1 MLGEYKYFII
11 HYFEEFMANYGMDGQ
26 YVKWTPELMVEVE
39 LETPDSFL
47 LAKETL
53 TRIGV
58 ASRYKKEL
66 YQTAHILYKSNSY
79 YIIHYKFG
87 FALDN
92 RNATITI
99 NDLERLHTI
108 AHLLE
113 QWGLVK
119 IKNPSQIEDRAPL
132 NQIKIISHKEK
143 SDWILVEKYSLG
155 KKKKEEVVEVR

>member
-1 MLGEYKYFII
+1 
-11 HYFEEFMANYGMDGQ
+11 MANYEIENQ
-26 YVKWTPELMVEVE
+26 YVKWSPDLMVEVE

-66 YQTAHILYKSNSY
+66 YQTAHILYKGGKY

-92 RNATITI
+92 RNATITV
-99 NDLERLHTI
+99 NDVERLHTI

-119 IKNPSQIEDRAPL
+119 IKNPTQVEDKAPL
-132 NQIKIISHKEK
+132 NQIKIISFKEK
-143 SDWILVEKYSLG
+143 SDWTLVEKYSLG
-155 KKKKEEVVEVR
+155 NSKKKIDTDSLTTK

>member
-1 MLGEYKYFII
+1 
-11 HYFEEFMANYGMDGQ
+11 MANYEMENE
-26 YVKWTPELMVEVE
+26 YVKWSPDLMVEVE

-66 YQTAHILYKSNSY
+66 YQTAHILYKNNLY
-79 YIIHYKFG
+79 YLIHYKFG

-92 RNATITI
+92 RQATITV

-108 AHLLE
+108 AHLLD
-113 QWGLVK
+113 QWNLVK
-119 IKNPSQIEDRAPL
+119 VKNPEQIENRAPL
-132 NQIKIISHKEK
+132 NQIKIISFKDK
-143 SDWILVEKYSLG
+143 GDWTLVEKYSLG
-155 KKKKEEVVEVR
+155 NKKKETPKDSVITT

>member
-1 MLGEYKYFII
+1 MT
-11 HYFEEFMANYGMDGQ
+11 NYEMDGQ
-26 YVKWTPELMVEVE
+26 YVKWSPDLMVEVE

-58 ASRYKKEL
+58 ASKYKKEL
-66 YQTAHILYKSNSY
+66 YQTCHILYKNNLY

-92 RNATITI
+92 RQATITV

-108 AHLLE
+108 ASLLE
-113 QWGLVK
+113 QWGLIK
-119 IKNPSQIEDRAPL
+119 IKNPAQIEDKAPL
-132 NQIKIISHKEK
+132 NQIKIIAFKDKEN
-143 SDWILVEKYSLG
+143 WTLVEKYSLG
-155 KKKKEEVVEVR
+155 KKKETSQVR

>member
-1 MLGEYKYFII
+1 MVTYE
-11 HYFEEFMANYGMDGQ
+11 MDNQ
-26 YVKWTPELMVEVE
+26 YVKWSPDLMVEVE

-66 YQTAHILYKSNSY
+66 YQTCHILYRGNKY

-92 RNATITI
+92 RQATITV
-99 NDLERLHTI
+99 NDLERLHQI
-108 AHLLE
+108 AGLLE

-119 IKNPSQIEDRAPL
+119 IKNPAQIEDKAPL
-132 NQIKIISHKEK
+132 NQIKIISFKEK
-143 SDWILVEKYSLG
+143 GDWTLVEKYSLG
-155 KKKKEEVVEVR
+155 KKKETPQVR

>member
-1 MLGEYKYFII
+1 
-11 HYFEEFMANYGMDGQ
+11 MANYEMDGQ
-26 YVKWTPELMVEVE
+26 YVRWSPDLMVEVE

-66 YQTAHILYKSNSY
+66 FQTAHILYKSAKY

-92 RNATITI
+92 RQATITV

-108 AHLLE
+108 SALLE

-119 IKNPSQIEDRAPL
+119 IKNPAQVEDRAPL
-132 NQIKIISHKEK
+132 NQIKIISFADKTN
-143 SDWILVEKYSLG
+143 WNLVEKYSLG
-155 KKKKEEVVEVR
+155 KKKETPQVR

>member
-1 MLGEYKYFII
+1 M
-11 HYFEEFMANYGMDGQ
+11 NGQ
-26 YVKWTPELMVEVE
+26 YVQWSPDLMVEVE

-58 ASRYKKEL
+58 ASKYKKEL
-66 YQTAHILYKSNSY
+66 YQTCHILYKSAKY

-92 RNATITI
+92 RQATITV

-108 AHLLE
+108 SALLE

-119 IKNPSQIEDRAPL
+119 IKNPAQIEDRAPL
-132 NQIKIISHKEK
+132 NQIKIIAFKEK
-143 SDWILVEKYSLG
+143 GDWTLVEKYSLG
-155 KKKKEEVVEVR
+155 KKKETLQVR

>member
-1 MLGEYKYFII
+1 
-11 HYFEEFMANYGMDGQ
+11 MANYDFDGQ
-26 YVKWTPELMVEVE
+26 YVKWTPDLMVEVE
-39 LETPDSFL
+39 LDTPDSFL

-66 YQTAHILYKSNSY
+66 YQTAHILYKGGKY
-79 YIIHYKFG
+79 YLIHYKFG

-92 RNATITI
+92 RSATITA

-119 IKNPSQIEDRAPL
+119 IKNREQVEDKAPL
-132 NQIKIISHKEK
+132 NQIKIISYKEK
-143 SDWILVEKYSLG
+143 SDWTLVEKYSLG
-155 KKKKEEVVEVR
+155 NKKKEEVAEVR

>member
-1 MLGEYKYFII
+1 MNTYE
-11 HYFEEFMANYGMDGQ
+11 MDGQ
-26 YVKWTPELMVEVE
+26 YVKWSPDLMVEVE

-66 YQTAHILYKSNSY
+66 YQTAHILYKNGKY

-92 RNATITI
+92 RNATITV

-108 AHLLE
+108 AHLLD
-113 QWGLVK
+113 QWNLVK
-119 IKNPSQIEDRAPL
+119 VKNPLQIEDRAPL
-132 NQIKIISHKEK
+132 NQIKIIPHKEK
-143 SDWILVEKYSLG
+143 TDWVLVEKYSLG
-155 KKKKEEVVEVR
+155 NKKNKEVVATEVR

>member
-1 MLGEYKYFII
+1 
-11 HYFEEFMANYGMDGQ
+11 MANYEMDGQ
-26 YVKWTPELMVEVE
+26 YVSWSPDLMVEVE

-66 YQTAHILYKSNSY
+66 FQTAHILYKSAKY

-92 RNATITI
+92 RQATITV

-108 AHLLE
+108 SALLE

-119 IKNPSQIEDRAPL
+119 IKNPAQVEDRAPL
-132 NQIKIISHKEK
+132 NQIKIISFADKTN
-143 SDWILVEKYSLG
+143 WNLVEKYSLG
-155 KKKKEEVVEVR
+155 KKKETPQVR

>member
-1 MLGEYKYFII
+1 
-11 HYFEEFMANYGMDGQ
+11 MDGQ
-26 YVKWTPELMVEVE
+26 YVRWSPDLMVEVE

-66 YQTAHILYKSNSY
+66 FQTAHILYKSAKY

-92 RNATITI
+92 RQATITV

-108 AHLLE
+108 SALLE

-119 IKNPSQIEDRAPL
+119 IKNPAQVEDRAPL
-132 NQIKIISHKEK
+132 NQIKIISFADKTN
-143 SDWILVEKYSLG
+143 WNLVEKYSLG
-155 KKKKEEVVEVR
+155 KKKETPQVR

>member
-1 MLGEYKYFII
+1 MVTYE
-11 HYFEEFMANYGMDGQ
+11 MDNQ
-26 YVKWTPELMVEVE
+26 YVKWSPDLMVEVE

-66 YQTAHILYKSNSY
+66 YQTCHILYRGNKY

-92 RNATITI
+92 RQATITV
-99 NDLERLHTI
+99 NDLERLHQI
-108 AHLLE
+108 AGLLE

-119 IKNPSQIEDRAPL
+119 IKNPAQIENKAPL
-132 NQIKIISHKEK
+132 NQIKIISFKEK
-143 SDWILVEKYSLG
+143 GDWTLVEKYSLG
-155 KKKKEEVVEVR
+155 KKKETLQVR

>member
-1 MLGEYKYFII
+1 
-11 HYFEEFMANYGMDGQ
+11 MANYEMNGQ
-26 YVKWTPELMVEVE
+26 YVKWSPDLMVEVE

-66 YQTAHILYKSNSY
+66 YQTCHILYRGNKY

-92 RNATITI
+92 RQATITV
-99 NDLERLHTI
+99 NDLERLHQI
-108 AHLLE
+108 AGLLE

-119 IKNPSQIEDRAPL
+119 IKNPAQIEDKAPL
-132 NQIKIISHKEK
+132 NQIKIISFKEK
-143 SDWILVEKYSLG
+143 GDWTLVEKYSLG
-155 KKKKEEVVEVR
+155 KKKETPQVR

>member
-1 MLGEYKYFII
+1 MT
-11 HYFEEFMANYGMDGQ
+11 NYEMDGQ
-26 YVKWTPELMVEVE
+26 YVKWSPDLMVEVE

-58 ASRYKKEL
+58 ASKYKKEL
-66 YQTAHILYKSNSY
+66 YQTCHILYKNNLY

-92 RNATITI
+92 RQATITV

-108 AHLLE
+108 ASLLE
-113 QWGLVK
+113 QWGLIK
-119 IKNPSQIEDRAPL
+119 IKNPAQIEDKAPL
-132 NQIKIISHKEK
+132 NQIKIIAFKDKEN
-143 SDWILVEKYSLG
+143 WNLVEKYSLG
-155 KKKKEEVVEVR
+155 KKKETPQVR

>member
-1 MLGEYKYFII
+1 
-11 HYFEEFMANYGMDGQ
+11 MANYEMDGQ
-26 YVKWTPELMVEVE
+26 YVKWCPELMVEVE

-58 ASRYKKEL
+58 ASKYKKEL
-66 YQTAHILYKSNSY
+66 YQTAHILYKNNSY

-92 RNATITI
+92 RNATITV

-108 AHLLE
+108 AHLLDE
-113 QWGLVK
+113 WGLVK
-119 IKNPSQIEDRAPL
+119 VKTPAQIEDKAPL
-132 NQIKIISHKEK
+132 NQIKIISF
-143 SDWILVEKYSLG
+143 SDKTNWNLVEKYSLG
-155 KKKKEEVVEVR
+155 KKKETPQVR

>member
-1 MLGEYKYFII
+1 
-11 HYFEEFMANYGMDGQ
+11 
-26 YVKWTPELMVEVE
+26 MVEVE

-66 YQTAHILYKSNSY
+66 FQTAHILYKSAKY

-92 RNATITI
+92 RQATITV

-108 AHLLE
+108 SALLE

-119 IKNPSQIEDRAPL
+119 IKNPAQVEDRAPL
-132 NQIKIISHKEK
+132 NQIKIISFADKTN
-143 SDWILVEKYSLG
+143 WNLVEKYSLG
-155 KKKKEEVVEVR
+155 KKKETPQVR

>member
-1 MLGEYKYFII
+1 MK
-11 HYFEEFMANYGMDGQ
+11 NYEMENQ
-26 YVKWTPELMVEVE
+26 YVKWCPDLMVEVE

-47 LAKETL
+47 LVKETL

-66 YQTAHILYKSNSY
+66 YQTCHVLYKGSKY

-92 RNATITI
+92 RQATITV

-108 AHLLE
+108 SHLLE

-119 IKNPSQIEDRAPL
+119 IKNPTQIENKSPL

-143 SDWILVEKYSLG
+143 NSWNLVEKYSLG
-155 KKKKEEVVEVR
+155 KKGD

>member
-1 MLGEYKYFII
+1 
-11 HYFEEFMANYGMDGQ
+11 MANYDFDGQ
-26 YVKWTPELMVEVE
+26 YVKWTPDLMVEVE

-66 YQTAHILYKSNSY
+66 YQTAHILYKNSKY
-79 YIIHYKFG
+79 YLVHFKFM
-87 FALDN
+87 FVLDN
-92 RNATITI
+92 RNATITV

-108 AHLLE
+108 SHLLE

-119 IKNPSQIEDRAPL
+119 IKNPAQIEDRAPL
-132 NQIKIISHKEK
+132 NQIKILPFKEK
-143 SDWILVEKYSLG
+143 DSWTLVEKYSLG
-155 KKKKEEVVEVR
+155 NKKKEEVAEVR